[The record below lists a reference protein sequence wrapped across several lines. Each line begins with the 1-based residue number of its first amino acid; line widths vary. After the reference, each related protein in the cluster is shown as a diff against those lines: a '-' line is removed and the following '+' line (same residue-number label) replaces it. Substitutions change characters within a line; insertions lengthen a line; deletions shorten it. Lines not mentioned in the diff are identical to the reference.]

1 LPGGKAIVYTSG
13 STNGLQW
20 DWAIAAATLKTG
32 EVKPLRIQGR
42 SPRYSPGSYLT
53 FERSEGL
60 FAVPFNPQTLEVE
73 GSPFPVL
80 QEQGFDI
87 SETGALVYV
96 PSGATLGNLAWVD
109 KKGVLAPLGVP
120 PRDYIAKLK
129 LSPDGKR
136 VVVGILGEDSYDI
149 WTYEIPHAALR
160 RLTFGEGNNISP
172 TFSPDGQRI
181 AFSRYKGGNIS
192 IVARAA
198 DGSGSEETLLPP
210 QNVTMLLLGSWSPDG
225 KSLTYS
231 QLGRNGKREG
241 WILFLEGERKPQ
253 LLLSNQFD
261 NGAGSFSPDGKYLA
275 YGSNETG
282 RNEVYVMLLGGGS
295 GKWQISTGG
304 GNFPVWERDG
314 KQLFYRESG
323 NIMGVDVTTQPVFT
337 ASTPRVIV
345 PGKAITNSGVEA
357 FDVSPDGQRFLV
369 HQQSIEAAQTVRIN
383 VVLNWSEELRRLSA
397 SGKD

>member
-1 LPGGKAIVYTSG
+1 
-13 STNGLQW
+13 
-20 DWAIAAATLKTG
+20 
-32 EVKPLRIQGR
+32 
-42 SPRYSPGSYLT
+42 
-53 FERSEGL
+53 
-60 FAVPFNPQTLEVE
+60 
-73 GSPFPVL
+73 
-80 QEQGFDI
+80 
-87 SETGALVYV
+87 
-96 PSGATLGNLAWVD
+96 
-109 KKGVLAPLGVP
+109 
-120 PRDYIAKLK
+120 
-129 LSPDGKR
+129 
-136 VVVGILGEDSYDI
+136 
-149 WTYEIPHAALR
+149 
-160 RLTFGEGNNISP
+160 
-172 TFSPDGQRI
+172 
-181 AFSRYKGGNIS
+181 
-192 IVARAA
+192 
-198 DGSGSEETLLPP
+198 
-210 QNVTMLLLGSWSPDG
+210 
-225 KSLTYS
+225 
-231 QLGRNGKREG
+231 
-241 WILFLEGERKPQ
+241 
-253 LLLSNQFD
+253 LSNQFD